1 MIRSLYTAVSGM
13 ITMENKQNTVTN
25 NMANANTTGYKSQN
39 LSTKSFNDVLLS
51 NMDKVSSGVREKQ
64 ELGKLSLGVAIDTV
78 NTRFTQGDFKDTG
91 KVGDMAIDGSG
102 FFAVQDGNQ
111 RFYTRDGQFRVNNQG
126 YLVNTSGAQL
136 LGINN
141 STGALEP
148 IKVNSSEFA
157 VDKLNNVVSNGVATH
172 KVAIADFADYKNLK
186 KAGDNYF
193 TGENPTFNSNATIKQ
208 RSLEASNVNVINEM
222 VDMLTVMRNF
232 ESAQKFVS
240 MIDESMGKAAN
251 QVGAVR

>member
-39 LSTKSFNDVLLS
+39 LCTKSFDDVLIQ
-51 NMDKVSSGVREKQ
+51 NMDKITNGTNKRQ

-78 NTRFTQGDFKDTG
+78 NTKFTQGDFKDTG
-91 KVGDMAIDGSG
+91 KVGDLAIDGRG
-102 FFAVQDGNQ
+102 FFAVRSGNQ
-111 RFYTRDGQFRVNNQG
+111 TFYTRDGQFRVNNQG
-126 YLVNTSGAQL
+126 NLSNNSGDLL

-141 STGALEP
+141 VTGVMEP
-148 IKVNSSEFA
+148 INVSSDEFI
-157 VDKLNNVVSNGVATH
+157 VDKYNNVIVNGVATH
-172 KVAIADFADYKNLK
+172 KVAIADFADYASLK
-186 KAGDNYF
+186 KAGDNYY
-193 TGENPTFNSNATIKQ
+193 TGDNPTYIQNSTIHQ
-208 RSLEASNVNVINEM
+208 RFLESSNVNVTNEM

-232 ESAQKFVS
+232 ESAQKFVT

-251 QVGAVR
+251 EVGKV